1 VGVYR
6 IDPLRDPR
14 WPDFLFRHPK
24 ASVFHTAGWLEAL
37 CCTYGYETFA
47 LTTCAPGRELENGV
61 VFCRI
66 DSRFTGRRLVSLPF
80 SDHCEPLVDA
90 PEDLQHLLSSLEHHR
105 EKENFRYI
113 QIRPLS
119 PLVEGRSSFRQAER
133 FWCHKIDLR
142 PTLKE
147 LFNNFHKDCVQRKLR
162 RAARENLSYEDG
174 CSETLLKKF
183 YDLLLRTRRRQQ
195 LPPQPLQWFRNVLHN
210 LGDGAKIRVASKDG
224 RPVASI
230 LTLSYK
236 NVLVY
241 KYGCSD
247 ASQHQVGGI
256 QHLFWSS
263 IRTAKEEGIQ
273 EFDLGRSDY
282 NNQGL
287 VTFKDRWASKRSTLT
302 YWRCPSHQPV
312 TVDSRW
318 TTRVAKQIFSHAPNT
333 LLTVAANL
341 LYRHLG

>member
-1 VGVYR
+1 VSVYW

-14 WPDFLFRHPK
+14 WQEFLFRHSK

-37 CCTYGYETFA
+37 RCTYGYETFA
-47 LTTCAPGRELENGV
+47 LTTCAPDRELENGV

-66 DSRFTGRRLVSLPF
+66 DSWLTGRRLVSLPF
-80 SDHCEPLVDA
+80 SDHCEPLVDS
-90 PEDLQHLLSSLEHHR
+90 PEVLQELLNSLEHES

-113 QIRPLS
+113 QIRPLN
-119 PLVEGRSSFRQAER
+119 PIAERQSNFGQGER
-133 FWCHKIDLR
+133 FWFHKIDLR

-147 LFNNFHKDCVQRKLR
+147 LFDNFHKDCVQRKLR
-162 RAARENLSYEDG
+162 RAERENLSYEEG
-174 CSETLLKKF
+174 CSEILLKKF

-195 LPPQPLQWFRNVLHN
+195 LPPQPLKWFRSVLRN
-210 LGDGAKIRVASKDG
+210 LANGAKIRVASKDG

-256 QHLFWSS
+256 QHLFWCT
-263 IRTAKEEGIQ
+263 IRKAKEDGIL
-273 EFDLGRSDY
+273 EFDLGRSEY

-287 VTFKDRWASKRSTLT
+287 VTFKDRWGSMRSTLT
-302 YWRCPSHQPV
+302 YWSCPPQRPYG
-312 TVDSRW
+312 VDSKW
-318 TTRVAKQIFSHAPNT
+318 TTRVAKQILSRAPNT
-333 LLTVAANL
+333 LLTVAGNL
-341 LYRHLG
+341 LYRHVG